1 MKAKYCGLT
10 PFDQYNINE
19 FLTAKNANMRKQGEY
34 DEHCNHIHE
43 GSIEK
48 IIPSFTEIS
57 DHSNLYGITNE
68 LCQPA

>member
-19 FLTAKNANMRKQGEY
+19 FLIAKNANMRKQGEY

-48 IIPSFTEIS
+48 IIPSQNIFI
-57 DHSNLYGITNE
+57 LIK
-68 LCQPA
+68 LLLIIF